1 MDIPTSLGGMS
12 EPEPASI
19 TPQSEAASAPAKAS
33 ASVPKSA
40 LNTLAIV
47 LSSLLV
53 ALPVTVARI
62 VEGVLDSTNPAHLT
76 DLSAGLAYLSQ
87 ILGWSF
93 GVLGVLLLA
102 IITVYVLVYRRACT
116 LDALKLPLLIL
127 AIQIVLGVVAIIF
140 GSFANPS

>member
-1 MDIPTSLGGMS
+1 MS

-19 TPQSEAASAPAKAS
+19 TPQSEAASAPTKAPAGAPS
-33 ASVPKSA
+33 TA

-47 LSSLLV
+47 LSSLVV
-53 ALPVTVARI
+53 ALTITVARI

-93 GVLGVLLLA
+93 GALGVLLLA
-102 IITVYVLVYRRACT
+102 IIAVYVMVYRRART

-127 AIQIVLGVVAIIF
+127 AIQIVLGVIAIIF